1 MVAVTAGTHGES
13 LLLVGGAVW
22 PRQTKGDSSFFFWL
36 VYMISP
42 PLCLVPQT
50 AFHAMESATVLV
62 LGFLPACDWVQNY
75 YMDQLILP

>member
-1 MVAVTAGTHGES
+1 MGGVYCWLEELFGHG
-13 LLLVGGAVW
+13 
-22 PRQTKGDSSFFFWL
+22 RQRVIVVIFFSWL

-75 YMDQLILP
+75 YVAQLILP